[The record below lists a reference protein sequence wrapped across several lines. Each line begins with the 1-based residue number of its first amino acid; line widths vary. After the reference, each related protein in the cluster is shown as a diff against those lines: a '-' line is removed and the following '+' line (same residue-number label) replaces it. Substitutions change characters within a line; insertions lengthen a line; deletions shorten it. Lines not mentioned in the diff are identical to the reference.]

1 MSSQSTINRRV
12 TPGAR
17 WPGVRWIV
25 AAAAILI
32 LLTAMALDTKVVVV
46 GSAED
51 VRKAAFSP
59 EAFGKSEFPNVQSAV
74 DQRAVAAG
82 VLASAIAK
90 DKAAAEKQY
99 GVPAN
104 VGTEFSVKFTGVVGE
119 GKSGIYA
126 VKVDDVPS
134 TLVIRV
140 QTGPAINGTDLRDAT
155 GTITFGQ
162 FTNQI
167 EYQNAGSA
175 LNNEMKKQ
183 VLSTIDNTKLTGKTI
198 SVVGVFKLINP
209 KGWLVTPVKLSVQ

>member
-1 MSSQSTINRRV
+1 MSSQPVTTINRRV
-12 TPGAR
+12 TPG
-17 WPGVRWIV
+17 VRWII
-25 AAAAILI
+25 AAAAIII
-32 LLTAMALDTKVVVV
+32 LLGAMALDTKVVVI

-51 VRKAAFSP
+51 ARKVAFSP

-119 GKSGIYA
+119 GKSGIYN

>member
-1 MSSQSTINRRV
+1 MSLQPAPTINRRV
-12 TPGAR
+12 TPG
-17 WPGVRWIV
+17 VRRIIAAV
-25 AAAAILI
+25 AIII
-32 LLTAMALDTKVVVV
+32 LLGAMVLDTKVVII

-51 VRKAAFSP
+51 ARKVAFSP
-59 EAFGKSEFPNVQSAV
+59 EEYGRSEFPNIQSAV
-74 DQRAVAAG
+74 DHRAVSAAT
-82 VLASAIAK
+82 LASAIAK
-90 DKAAAEKQY
+90 DKAAAEKEY

-119 GKSGIYA
+119 GKSGIYT

>member
-1 MSSQSTINRRV
+1 MSSQPVTTINRRV
-12 TPGAR
+12 TPG
-17 WPGVRWIV
+17 VRWII
-25 AAAAILI
+25 AAAAIII
-32 LLTAMALDTKVVVV
+32 LLGAMALDTKVVVI

-51 VRKAAFSP
+51 ARKVAFSP

-119 GKSGIYA
+119 GKSGIYN

-183 VLSTIDNTKLTGKTI
+183 VLSTIDNTKLIGKTI